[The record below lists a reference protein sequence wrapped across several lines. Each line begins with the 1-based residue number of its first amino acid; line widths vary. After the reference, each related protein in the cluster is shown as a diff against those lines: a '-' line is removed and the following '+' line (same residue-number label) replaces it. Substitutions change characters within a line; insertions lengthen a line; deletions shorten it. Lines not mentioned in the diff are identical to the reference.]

1 MRVQTER
8 LTILVDELKRG
19 NERVF
24 TDIYEMTQ
32 QNLHVYALMLMK
44 DPDKTQDL
52 LQDTYVK
59 IYEKIQTLQDP
70 SKFVPW
76 AKRILYTEAMMEY
89 RRMGKGPILV
99 SEDNEAVFENI
110 EDEEVSGLPEQ
121 NIDRAELQQIIFD
134 VVKKLPAEQRVA
146 MVAYYYDEMSVKEIA
161 EMMGCSEGTVKSR
174 LFNGRKVFKEKIEA
188 YEKRHNVKLHGVTPL
203 LFMGFSGFDEA
214 SAATAAQASKTLAA
228 ITAKTGMETGG
239 SAMYAGAAQ
248 NAAQS
253 VAPSAAKVATGV
265 AGKKIAVGV
274 LVAGLSLGSIGVGA
288 LVAQNSM
295 DKSQSTEKQVA
306 EEEPKTARER
316 ALKKYKEYLES
327 HEDTYRGFEIK
338 YLGEP
343 VETLLCSETYSGEG
357 INNVTI
363 YQYYDDD
370 RKIEK
375 LGKIKS
381 KSQGGKISYDDER
394 RKLYALGFINGQDAT
409 AYEISG
415 HDIIANGYYSEKTN
429 NGWRTKSI
437 HCQGKPD
444 EMEDR
449 GAQLVEE
456 TKDNPTKEKYDELKA
471 RYERGIL
478 RIKENNET
486 ERKQIN

>member
-134 VVKKLPAEQRVA
+134 AVKKLPAEQRVA

-161 EMMGCSEGTVKSR
+161 EMMDCSEGTVKSR

-295 DKSQSTEKQVA
+295 DKSQSTEKQV
-306 EEEPKTARER
+306 
-316 ALKKYKEYLES
+316 
-327 HEDTYRGFEIK
+327 
-338 YLGEP
+338 
-343 VETLLCSETYSGEG
+343 
-357 INNVTI
+357 
-363 YQYYDDD
+363 
-370 RKIEK
+370 
-375 LGKIKS
+375 
-381 KSQGGKISYDDER
+381 
-394 RKLYALGFINGQDAT
+394 
-409 AYEISG
+409 
-415 HDIIANGYYSEKTN
+415 
-429 NGWRTKSI
+429 
-437 HCQGKPD
+437 
-444 EMEDR
+444 
-449 GAQLVEE
+449 QL
-456 TKDNPTKEKYDELKA
+456 
-471 RYERGIL
+471 
-478 RIKENNET
+478 
-486 ERKQIN
+486 